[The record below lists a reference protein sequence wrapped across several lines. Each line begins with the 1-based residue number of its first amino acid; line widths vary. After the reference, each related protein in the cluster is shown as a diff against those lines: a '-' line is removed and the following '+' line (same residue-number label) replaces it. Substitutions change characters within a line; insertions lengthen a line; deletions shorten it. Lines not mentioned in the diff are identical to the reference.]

1 MKSQL
6 DQIYNAITGD
16 EDARVCKDI
25 PDSACRHLPRNF
37 FAYLCSNVLTKIADE
52 LASAR
57 LMLPW
62 LLGSLGVPAS
72 FTGFL
77 VPIREAGVLLPQ
89 LLVAAYIRRLPVRK
103 WVWIIGA
110 GLSAL
115 AMLLM
120 ALLVD
125 RFHGVMAG
133 WAVLVLITLFSL
145 ARGICSVSAKDVI
158 GKTVSKTR
166 RGVLMGYSA
175 GISGVIVFCI
185 GLYVMFYVDVSRQS
199 DLFVVFLLACAI
211 IWLLAILMFWLIREE
226 PGAVEGG
233 GNAIEMAIKSLALI
247 KTDKLFREFLIAR
260 TLLLSVALVL
270 PFYALMAQTN
280 SEGISDLGMLII
292 AGGLAGSLSSPIWG
306 KMGDQ
311 SSRRVMAL
319 SAIGAGILGIATFVL
334 NLVLPGMMTSIWV
347 YAVLFFLV
355 SVCHSGVRLGRKTYL
370 VDMSNQDNRSAYT
383 AVSNTLIGL
392 AMIIG
397 GLFGVLADI
406 LNTIS
411 VIGLLGLVALLS
423 AFYIYGIEEVSG

>member
-120 ALLVD
+120 ALMVD

-334 NLVLPGMMTSIWV
+334 NLV
-347 YAVLFFLV
+347 
-355 SVCHSGVRLGRKTYL
+355 
-370 VDMSNQDNRSAYT
+370 
-383 AVSNTLIGL
+383 
-392 AMIIG
+392 
-397 GLFGVLADI
+397 
-406 LNTIS
+406 
-411 VIGLLGLVALLS
+411 
-423 AFYIYGIEEVSG
+423 